1 MKKIVIVGGGIG
13 GLAAGALL
21 LKRGYDVTVVEKNI
35 RVGGRASYL
44 EIDGYGFDMGPTW
57 YMMDDIYRSYFHQ
70 LGSLPGYYKRL
81 KMLDPMFTIY
91 IRGKRIDV
99 YPDVEALA
107 STMEEIEPRFGEKFI
122 SILNRSTDIYRLVLE
137 KLLYRDYRK
146 PWSML
151 TPAVLRIYKYVEPA
165 KKMLDGLFKREEP
178 KILLGYDS
186 LFLGTPPWE
195 LPSLYLLLMTHSV
208 FRGGVYYPYG
218 GMRMIPRYLESYI
231 VDRGGRIITGCEVRK
246 IEVVDGYAK
255 KVKSS
260 CCDIDADIVV
270 ANADYAHVELDLLE
284 DRYRSY
290 DEKYW
295 LSRKLAPSALILYLG
310 LEKDLED
317 SHHIIVINSWDEH
330 FEKIFRD
337 PGFPNNPSYY
347 IHNPYPLIESVKP
360 GIMVLIPLSPGLK
373 VNPSETLNL
382 IIRKVEKDLMRKID
396 PKIKAVFTPRDFEY
410 RYNAFM
416 GTALG
421 LRHTMDQTAYYR
433 PSIKS
438 KKVKNL
444 YFVGQYVHPGIG
456 VPMVLASSQIVV
468 RAIDDDLQ

>member
-151 TPAVLRIYKYVEPA
+151 TPDVLRIYKYVEPA
-165 KKMLDGLFKREEP
+165 KKMLDGLLQKGR
-178 KILLGYDS
+178 DQRS
-186 LFLGTPPWE
+186 
-195 LPSLYLLLMTHSV
+195 YLDMTHYS
-208 FRGGVYYPYG
+208 
-218 GMRMIPRYLESYI
+218 
-231 VDRGGRIITGCEVRK
+231 
-246 IEVVDGYAK
+246 
-255 KVKSS
+255 
-260 CCDIDADIVV
+260 
-270 ANADYAHVELDLLE
+270 
-284 DRYRSY
+284 
-290 DEKYW
+290 
-295 LSRKLAPSALILYLG
+295 
-310 LEKDLED
+310 
-317 SHHIIVINSWDEH
+317 
-330 FEKIFRD
+330 
-337 PGFPNNPSYY
+337 
-347 IHNPYPLIESVKP
+347 
-360 GIMVLIPLSPGLK
+360 
-373 VNPSETLNL
+373 
-382 IIRKVEKDLMRKID
+382 
-396 PKIKAVFTPRDFEY
+396 
-410 RYNAFM
+410 
-416 GTALG
+416 
-421 LRHTMDQTAYYR
+421 
-433 PSIKS
+433 
-438 KKVKNL
+438 
-444 YFVGQYVHPGIG
+444 
-456 VPMVLASSQIVV
+456 
-468 RAIDDDLQ
+468 